1 MEPTLRINFVKV
13 KLGVDIRVNSLY
25 TVQVNNERDYI
36 MQVAVIHTAFEESPR
51 TVAFVN
57 IPEDARSTDEAL
69 EYAYRWTNNVMGSWS
84 RTDIEDNGDYNPDV
98 TVMASLGEGGM
109 GLRSTSMGDQMLI
122 GNKKYKVAAF
132 GFEEI

>member
-1 MEPTLRINFVKV
+1 M

-57 IPEDARSTDEAL
+57 IPEDVQSTDDAL

-84 RTDIEDNGDYNPDV
+84 RTDIEDNGDYNPNV
-98 TVMASLGEGGM
+98 TLMASLGKGGM

>member
-1 MEPTLRINFVKV
+1 M
-13 KLGVDIRVNSLY
+13 KLGVDIRVSSLY

-57 IPEDARSTDEAL
+57 IPEDVQSTDDAL

-84 RTDIEDNGDYNPDV
+84 RTDIEDNGDYNPNV
-98 TVMASLGEGGM
+98 TLMASLGKGGM

-122 GNKKYKVAAF
+122 GNKKYTVAAF

>member
-1 MEPTLRINFVKV
+1 M

-84 RTDIEDNGDYNPDV
+84 RTDIEDNGDYNPNV
-98 TVMASLGEGGM
+98 TLMASLGKGGM